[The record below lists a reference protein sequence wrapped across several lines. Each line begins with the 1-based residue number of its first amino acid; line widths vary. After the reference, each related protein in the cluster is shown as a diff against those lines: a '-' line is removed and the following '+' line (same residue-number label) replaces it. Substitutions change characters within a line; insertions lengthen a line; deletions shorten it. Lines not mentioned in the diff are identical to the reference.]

1 MATSLN
7 SPPIRVLRSTN
18 RYFPNSPLAIGRN
31 HASWFVCFTR
41 PYGIHSKRAD
51 MCLNYISDASS
62 IESISSDGFPIFTM
76 RGALAEEN
84 LSNLL
89 GFRDEEG
96 RVVVA
101 LLETRKLEYG
111 EEEYVVEVRVPDAE
125 LMHACAHCGKWEV
138 PGGPRF
144 LRCSG
149 CRARRYC
156 SVECQKDDWKQ
167 QWHKGEC
174 SLLKEGKLF
183 EAERRRRLHDNDW
196 WMSSALSGNG
206 AFGDARSAERRF
218 LRAMDTFDRDFLA
231 YGART
236 PPRDVRG

>member
-1 MATSLN
+1 MATSLY

-62 IESISSDGFPIFTM
+62 IESVSPDGFPIFTM
-76 RGALAEEN
+76 RGTLAEEN

-96 RVVVA
+96 RAVVA

-111 EEEYVVEVRVPDAE
+111 GEEYVV
-125 LMHACAHCGKWEV
+125 
-138 PGGPRF
+138 
-144 LRCSG
+144 
-149 CRARRYC
+149 
-156 SVECQKDDWKQ
+156 
-167 QWHKGEC
+167 
-174 SLLKEGKLF
+174 
-183 EAERRRRLHDNDW
+183 
-196 WMSSALSGNG
+196 
-206 AFGDARSAERRF
+206 
-218 LRAMDTFDRDFLA
+218 
-231 YGART
+231 
-236 PPRDVRG
+236 